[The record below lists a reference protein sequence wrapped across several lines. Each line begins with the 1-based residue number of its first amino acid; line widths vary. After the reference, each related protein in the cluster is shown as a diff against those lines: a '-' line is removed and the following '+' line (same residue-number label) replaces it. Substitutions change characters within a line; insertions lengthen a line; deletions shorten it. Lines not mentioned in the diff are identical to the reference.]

1 MTTALV
7 SLLTDRAARP
17 DVAMTGEMTL
27 LGRVLPVG
35 GVKEKILAAARA
47 GLKTV
52 ILPRRNEK
60 DLVDLPEEIRKG
72 LRFVLVDTVDDVL
85 DVALQDGTGQGRSR
99 TG

>member
-7 SLLTDRAARP
+7 SLLTGRSVRP
-17 DVAMTGEMTL
+17 DVAMTGEITL

-35 GVKEKILAAARA
+35 GIKEKVLAAARA

-60 DLVDLPEEIRKG
+60 DLDDLPDEIRKS
-72 LRFVLVDTVDDVL
+72 LQFVMVDTVDDVL
-85 DVALQDGTGQGRSR
+85 DVTLQDGADQGGS
-99 TG
+99 